1 MINIPLEEIAN
12 NLNDVS
18 WDILNILRNEPVNF
32 IELKSRLSLGQEK
45 VYKELARLEG
55 ACLIHFKKDPKDQRS
70 NIYYLTNYGKSVFKY
85 KK

>member
-1 MINIPLEEIAN
+1 MINIPLKEIAN

-18 WDILNILRNEPVNF
+18 WDILYILRDQPVNF
-32 IELKSRLSLGQEK
+32 VELKSRLSLGQEK

-55 ACLIHFKKDPKDQRS
+55 ACLIYSKQNPKDQRS
-70 NIYYLTNYGKSVFKY
+70 NIYYLTNYGESIFEY